1 MIVLTQLDNILR
13 CLTILVPALNEE
25 AKLET
30 MVNSLLPVA
39 RSSLNQFEI
48 ILFDDG
54 STDKTGAIADHL
66 ATTNPEIRVIHHNPR
81 QGLGAIFYEGLTESQ
96 FDHLTVIPGD
106 NAYNAEGLRP
116 AFQAIGTADL
126 IISYRANSAQT
137 RAVHRV
143 IISSLY
149 ARIMSLLFGLKLR
162 DIHSVVIYPVA
173 RAKQLKLQLTNYTY
187 QLEILV
193 KLIRNQPTIMQVPV
207 LLNPD
212 TPQNSR
218 SLNWKTFGEVFKLL
232 SHLLFDRPS

>member
-1 MIVLTQLDNILR
+1 MR

-81 QGLGAIFYEGLTESQ
+81 QGLGAIFYEGL
-96 FDHLTVIPGD
+96 
-106 NAYNAEGLRP
+106 N
-116 AFQAIGTADL
+116 
-126 IISYRANSAQT
+126 
-137 RAVHRV
+137 RV

-218 SLNWKTFGEVFKLL
+218 SLNIKTLGEVFKLL
-232 SHLLFDRPS
+232 SHLLIDRSS